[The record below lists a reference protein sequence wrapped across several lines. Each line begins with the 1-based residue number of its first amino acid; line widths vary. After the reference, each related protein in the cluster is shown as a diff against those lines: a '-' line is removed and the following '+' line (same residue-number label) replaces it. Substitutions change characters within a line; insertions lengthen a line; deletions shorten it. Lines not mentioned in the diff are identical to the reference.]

1 MPWDALS
8 KRWGIPLFALVLGA
22 AHVIAPRF
30 RRLIRYPER
39 QQAFGGGLSVA
50 YAFLHL
56 IPSLDASDG
65 VVGPR
70 IHLTALL
77 GFVVFY
83 GLDVLFQP
91 PNHRHPTKCHAYLAV
106 FFAISLAL
114 DVLDTELELEDE
126 HAARSVESGRW
137 ILLAGVALAGFMIF
151 YTFKGEFPV
160 SQNNKFR

>member
-30 RRLIRYPER
+30 RRLIRYPD
-39 QQAFGGGLSVA
+39 
-50 YAFLHL
+50 L

-70 IHLTALL
+70 IHFTALL

-126 HAARSVESGRW
+126 HAARFVESGRW